1 MRELDRLDAQFGLG
15 ADPRQHRVRR
25 QARGPFRYRHWREVT
40 AGVVCTLVLG
50 LMGWQLYNLW
60 TPAGDGTYAFEEVQP
75 TTHSPI
81 GYDPCDTV
89 HYVVNPDNG
98 PPDYLDFIQKAV
110 AEASRASGIRFQ
122 YDGTTTDRDFDRD
135 RGPVLIGFADPS
147 EVSDLGGEDV
157 VGVGGSVS
165 YVAPGDRR
173 RYFHSGMVALKPS
186 WFVDEDRHHRQRD
199 EQAVVMHELGHVLGL
214 AHVQDK
220 HELMYPSLTRT
231 SYGPGDVRG
240 LEALG
245 EIPC

>member
-25 QARGPFRYRHWREVT
+25 KARGPFRYRHWREVL
-40 AGVVCTLVLG
+40 AGAVCLVVLG
-50 LMGWQLYNLW
+50 VMGWQLYNLW

-81 GYDPCDTV
+81 GHDPCDTI
-89 HYVVNPDNG
+89 HYVVNPDHG
-98 PPDYLDFIQKAV
+98 PADYLDFIQKAV
-110 AEASRASGIRFQ
+110 AEASRFSGIRFQ
-122 YDGTTTDRDFDRD
+122 YDGTTTARDFDRD

-147 EVSDLGGEDV
+147 EVSDLSSDDV

-173 RYFHSGMVALKPS
+173 RYLHSGMVALKPS
-186 WFVDEDRHHRQRD
+186 WFADQDRHHRLRD

-214 AHVQDK
+214 AHVQDE
-220 HELMYPSLTRT
+220 HQLMYPSLTRT
-231 SYGPGDVRG
+231 TYGPGDIRG
-240 LEALG
+240 LEVLG